1 MSPRRHHTAGAN
13 GRGGSSNG
21 HATSSGASGGR
32 GRFANAVHWG
42 TIVALFVF
50 LAWMV
55 FDEAGFTA
63 LLSALV
69 PDQAVVYYPA
79 VPLPTL
85 MAEQLYLVAVA
96 STIALVVG
104 VTLGLLALSRVGKPF
119 RDVIVN
125 LGNLAQTVPTAA
137 VMALAIP
144 ATGYGAK
151 PVIIALVLYSI
162 LPIMLNVIVGIE
174 GVQPAALDAAIGV
187 GMSPAQRLLLVQL
200 PLAFPVILG
209 GIKNMLVINV
219 SAATIGAIAAAGGL
233 GQPILAGFTRYN
245 TAFIIEGALPAAV
258 LALFLDRLL
267 TIPGWSEPRIGD
279 V

>member
-1 MSPRRHHTAGAN
+1 MSAVRRQNRVTS
-13 GRGGSSNG
+13 GR
-21 HATSSGASGGR
+21 GASGR
-32 GRFANAVHWG
+32 STARTLVHWG
-42 TIVALFVF
+42 VVTALFLF
-50 LAWMV
+50 LVWMV
-55 FDEAGFTA
+55 FDEQGFSA
-63 LLSALV
+63 LLRTLV

-85 MAEQLYLVAVA
+85 MAEQLYLVVMA
-96 STIALVVG
+96 SGIALAVG
-104 VTLGLLALSRVGKPF
+104 VTFGLLALSPVGKPF

-187 GMSPAQRLLLVQL
+187 GMSSRQRLLSVQL

-233 GQPILAGFTRYN
+233 GQPILAGFARYN

-267 TIPGWSEPRIGD
+267 TIPGWSEPRVGD
-279 V
+279 F

>member
-1 MSPRRHHTAGAN
+1 MAATRRHT
-13 GRGGSSNG
+13 RD
-21 HATSSGASGGR
+21 ASGRSTSGR
-32 GRFANAVHWG
+32 STARTFVHWG
-42 TIVALFVF
+42 VVAALLAF
-50 LAWMV
+50 LVWMV
-55 FDEAGFTA
+55 FDKQGFTA
-63 LLSALV
+63 LLRTLV

-85 MAEQLYLVAVA
+85 MAEQLYLVVVA
-96 STIALVVG
+96 SGIALAVG
-104 VTLGLLALSRVGKPF
+104 VTFGLLALSRVGKPF

-187 GMSPAQRLLLVQL
+187 GMSAPQRLLSVQL

-233 GQPILAGFTRYN
+233 GQPILAGFARYN

-267 TIPGWSEPRIGD
+267 TIPGWSEPRVGD
-279 V
+279 F

>member
-1 MSPRRHHTAGAN
+1 MAHAHRQKTSTPQS
-13 GRGGSSNG
+13 GRGTVGTVA
-21 HATSSGASGGR
+21 HW
-32 GRFANAVHWG
+32 AV
-42 TIVALFVF
+42 VAALLVF
-50 LAWMV
+50 LVWMV
-55 FDEAGFTA
+55 FDKEGFSA
-63 LLSALV
+63 LLRTMV
-69 PDQAVVYYPA
+69 PGQAVVYYPA

-85 MAEQLYLVAVA
+85 MAEQLYLVIVA
-96 STIALVVG
+96 SSIALAVG

-174 GVQPAALDAAIGV
+174 GVQPAALDAAVGV
-187 GMSPAQRLLLVQL
+187 GMSSRQRLLSVQL

-233 GQPILAGFTRYN
+233 GQPILAGFARYN

-267 TIPGWSEPRIGD
+267 TVPGWSEPRVGD
-279 V
+279 A